1 MNLEGMLLG
10 NRYEIIKKIGNGGM
24 ATVYKATDKVLKRDV
39 AVKILRDEFTTDE
52 EFIKR
57 FDVEAQSAARLTHP
71 NIVSIYDVGVEDN
84 LHYIVME
91 LIKGKTLKEIILEER
106 GPLPWKW
113 SVNVAIQIASALETA
128 HRNNIIHRDIKPHN
142 IIITEDGIAKVT
154 DFGIAKAVSN
164 STITAFGTTIG
175 SVHYFSP
182 EHARG
187 GFTDAKSD
195 LYSLGVVLYE
205 MVTGKVPF
213 DADTPVSVALKHMQ
227 EKPEEPIEV
236 NPNVPIAVNNIIM
249 KALQKDTN
257 LRYQTATDMLDDL
270 RKALKNPDG
279 DFVDDSEYDPT
290 AKTQVL
296 NTEMYNNLRSSRDNE
311 EENDKKEKGFKAFI
325 KRHKKLS
332 IFIGLVLLFALSLG
346 GTMLALNITNPAEVD
361 MPKVVG
367 LSKEEAQQEVEN
379 AKLVFEVSS
388 EEFNKDV
395 PEGYVISQKAESDL
409 GDFTTTPGDKKV
421 KEGSKVLVI
430 ISKGQEKTTV
440 PKVVGMEKD
449 EAIKTLEDA
458 NLVAEVIE
466 ETSKTV
472 EEGYVISQETEEDT
486 EAFAGDTV
494 KIHVSTGTGI
504 KQVTVIS
511 VIGQDEATAKSN
523 LENLG
528 LKVNVTYNTDNSK
541 ENGVVLEQS
550 VNANKVVDE
559 GTTITITVNKKDEM
573 KSGTVKVNLKSL
585 LNYTPTKDEEGE
597 EVIEKGKLRIMV
609 GDDKIYDQEI
619 DKTSTD
625 INASFSAKGNVIIK
639 VYVDDILEGTQEIN
653 MNDTNTCVFE

>member
-1 MNLEGMLLG
+1 MNLEGKLLG
-10 NRYEIIKKIGNGGM
+10 GRYEIIEKIGNGGM
-24 ATVYKATDKVLKRDV
+24 ATVYRATDKVLKRDV

-57 FDVEAQSAARLTHP
+57 FEVEAQSAARLTHP

-84 LHYIVME
+84 FNYIVME
-91 LIKGKTLKEIILEER
+91 LIRGKTLKEIILEEK

-227 EKPEEPIEV
+227 EKPQEPIEV
-236 NPNVPIAVNNIIM
+236 NPNVPIAVNKIIM

-270 RKALKNPDG
+270 RKALKDPDG
-279 DFVDDSEYDPT
+279 DFVDDEEYDPT

-296 NTEMYNNLRSSRDNE
+296 HTEMYNNVRG
-311 EENDKKEKGFKAFI
+311 DKKQNEDNKKDGKFKAFI
-325 KRHKKLS
+325 KKHKKLS
-332 IFIGLVLLFALSLG
+332 IFIGLILLFTLSLG
-346 GTMLALNITNPAEVD
+346 GTMLALNLTNPAEVD
-361 MPKVVG
+361 MPNVVG
-367 LSKEEAQQEVEN
+367 LSQDEAKQDIEE
-379 AKLVFEVSS
+379 AKLVFEVAG
-388 EEFNKDV
+388 EEYNKDV
-395 PEGYVISQKAESDL
+395 PEGFVISQKAEDDL
-409 GDFTTTPGDKKV
+409 GDFTTTPQNKKV
-421 KEGSKVLVI
+421 KEGSKVLVK

-440 PKVVGMEKD
+440 PNVEGKEKE
-449 EAIKTLEDA
+449 EAIKMLEDA
-458 NLVAEVIE
+458 KLQVEVIE

-472 EEGYVISQETEEDT
+472 KEGYVISQETEPDS

-528 LKVNVTYNTDNSK
+528 LKVNVSYNTDESK
-541 ENGVVLEQS
+541 GNGVVLEQS
-550 VNANKVVDE
+550 IDANKTVDE

-585 LNYTPTKDEEGE
+585 LNYTPTKDEEGKD
-597 EVIEKGKLRIMV
+597 VIEKGQLKIMV
-609 GDDKIYDQEI
+609 NDDKIYDQKV

-625 INASFSAKGNVIIK
+625 ITASFSAKGSVTIK
-639 VYVDDILEGTQEIN
+639 VYVDDILKGTQEIN
-653 MNDTNTCVFE
+653 MNSTTSCTFE